1 MEIFLQCVISGIA
14 QGAIYGLI
22 ALGYSVIFS
31 TMRMGHFAQGD
42 FYMIGAYLA
51 YQSLSLWSQSIWVT
65 VVVAVIG
72 TSLIMLLIERV
83 VYRTMYAGS
92 STSLL
97 IATMGTQFIVQELAV
112 LIWGS
117 ETRKIMPYIPPGSV
131 TYNFRN
137 MQFVISIE
145 SIVFITVCSVL
156 MIILALFMKFTK
168 MGQSMSAVS
177 MNKDAAQLMG
187 VKLTTVIATTY
198 IMAASLAAISGLLM
212 GPRYS
217 VVYTMGNLTGNRAM
231 TAAVLGGFGNMPGAM
246 LGGVLLGIVEIV
258 GAFYISS
265 AYRDVFTFAVLIL
278 VLFWRPQGILGR
290 RGITKV

>member
-1 MEIFLQCVISGIA
+1 MEIFMQCLISGTA

-51 YQSLSLWSQSIWVT
+51 YQALARWALPLWST
-65 VVVAVIG
+65 VLIAVVG
-72 TSLIMLLIERV
+72 TSVVMLVTERV
-83 VYRTMYAGS
+83 IYRTMYAGS
-92 STSLL
+92 GTGLI
-97 IATMGTQFIVQELAV
+97 IATMGTQYIIQELAV

-117 ETRKIMPYIPPGSV
+117 ETRKIMPYIPTGSI
-131 TYNFRN
+131 TRDILG
-137 MQFVISIE
+137 MKLVISIE
-145 SIVFITVCSVL
+145 SVAFITICSVL
-156 MIILALFMKFTK
+156 MIILAVFMKFTK

-198 IMAASLAAISGLLM
+198 IMAASLAAISGMLM
-212 GPRYS
+212 GPKYS

-246 LGGVLLGIVEIV
+246 LGGVLLGIVEIT
-258 GAFYISS
+258 GAFYLSS

-290 RGITKV
+290 GSITKV